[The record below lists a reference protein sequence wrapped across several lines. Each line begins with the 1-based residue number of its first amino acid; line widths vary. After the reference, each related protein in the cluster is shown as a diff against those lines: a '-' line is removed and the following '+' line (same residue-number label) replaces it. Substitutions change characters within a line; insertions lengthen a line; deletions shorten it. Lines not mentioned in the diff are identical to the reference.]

1 MKFIELF
8 AGIGG
13 FRVGLELAGHECVW
27 ANEWLERPRRIYK
40 RNFGEYPNDKDI
52 RAINLSSE
60 IPKADLLTA
69 GFPCATFS
77 IAGKRTGFHASDARG
92 TLFFEI
98 CRILR
103 LTGIPYFLLE
113 NVKGLLNHDNGRTLA
128 VMLSAMDEY
137 GYDCQWEV
145 LNSKN
150 FGVAQNRE
158 RIFIVGHLRGTPRPK
173 VFPIGRPNKEN
184 DGEERKEQKKG
195 IRIREGFSQISPT
208 IDANYYKGDD
218 GKRPF
223 VEVSQWRRGYMRDY
237 KSDGIPTL
245 TANMGTGGHNVPFV
259 VKPCL
264 TPNREKKRQNGPRFK
279 ADGEVAHTAGVQDRH
294 GIMIKNN
301 NDTRIR
307 KLTPLECERLQGLPD
322 NFTKYYDDGSLVSDS
337 ERYERCGRTVTINV
351 IEEIG
356 RKLGYEWY

>member
-40 RNFGEYPNDKDI
+40 RNFGEYPNEQDI
-52 RAINLSSE
+52 REVTGEE

-77 IAGKRTGFHASDARG
+77 VAGKQTGFCTSDTRG

-98 CRILR
+98 CKILR
-103 LTGIPYFLLE
+103 STKIPYVLLE
-113 NVKGLLNHDNGRTLA
+113 NVKGLLNHDNGRTMS
-128 VMLSAMDEY
+128 VILSSLDEL
-137 GYDCQWEV
+137 GYDVQWEV

-150 FGVAQNRE
+150 FGVPQHRE
-158 RIFIVGHLRGTPRPK
+158 RLFIVGNLRTESRPK
-173 VFPIGRPNKEN
+173 VFPIGDSEGQNGKKGYE
-184 DGEERKEQKKG
+184 EQKG
-195 IRIREGFSQISPT
+195 REGIYNKGNKYT
-208 IDANYYKGDD
+208 GTLDAHYTKG
-218 GKRPF
+218 GGTRTFIK
-223 VEVSQWRRGYMRDY
+223 QWRRGYFRDH
-237 KSDGIPTL
+237 KGDGVPTL
-245 TANMGTGGHNVPFV
+245 TANMGTGGNNVPFV

-264 TPNREKKRQNGPRFK
+264 TPDRVDKRQRGRRFK
-279 ADGEVAHTAGVQDRH
+279 EDGEIAHTVGVQDRH
-294 GIMIKNN
+294 GVYTESNGY
-301 NDTRIR
+301 NDIR

-322 NFTKYYDDGSLVSDS
+322 DFTKYYDDGTLVSNS
-337 ERYERCGRTVTINV
+337 ERWERCGRTVTIPV
-351 IEEIG
+351 IETIG